1 MPARWNARMTAA
13 GGQRHRLRRTKRQAR
28 FTGSRGHSRGA
39 SANLVNFEQAF
50 SAINVNML
58 RHEFLV
64 R

>member
-1 MPARWNARMTAA
+1 MTAA
-13 GGQRHRLRRTKRQAR
+13 GGQRGRLCRTKRQAYS
-28 FTGSRGHSRGA
+28 TGSRGHSRGA
-39 SANLVNFEQAF
+39 SANLVNFEQAL